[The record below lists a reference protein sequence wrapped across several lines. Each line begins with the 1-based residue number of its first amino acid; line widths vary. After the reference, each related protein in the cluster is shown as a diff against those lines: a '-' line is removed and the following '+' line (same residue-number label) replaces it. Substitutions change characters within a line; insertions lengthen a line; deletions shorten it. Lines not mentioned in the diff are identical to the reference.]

1 MLTEG
6 SFLPYLLH
14 SEQRTTSDPGGF
26 VQELRLT
33 KDRKVSPWVSY
44 GSSGKS
50 RNVLPNTFGL
60 SAGSENSCPGA
71 TDLCSTVCYA
81 GRLETVYTSV
91 GRMLAH
97 NLAVRRACGND
108 AGSPSTA

>member
-26 VQELRLT
+26 VPELRLT

-60 SAGSENSCPGA
+60 SAGTENSCPGA

-81 GRLETVYTSV
+81 WRLKAVYTTV

-97 NLAVRRACGND
+97 KLAALRVR
-108 AGSPSTA
+108 

>member
-1 MLTEG
+1 M
-6 SFLPYLLH
+6 
-14 SEQRTTSDPGGF
+14 
-26 VQELRLT
+26 
-33 KDRKVSPWVSY
+33 
-44 GSSGKS
+44 
-50 RNVLPNTFGL
+50 LPNTFGL
-60 SAGSENSCPGA
+60 SAGTENSCPGA

-97 NLAVRRACGND
+97 NLAVRRACGDD